1 MTRLA
6 RNTALLA
13 IRIGIAVVLLGY
25 LVFSD
30 SIDWSSLA
38 GLVTNW
44 PFTLAALTLFIATNF
59 FLALRLRLL
68 MNAESLFMTYSAAL
82 KLTFIG
88 LFFNSYLPG
97 ATGGD
102 LVKIYYA
109 GAGNTGKRTEVTTVV
124 LFDRA
129 IGFFALLVLPVI
141 LAPLFSEMVFSNP
154 ILQGLVASAA
164 VISTG
169 LLALALTGAM
179 WRVVSGR
186 LLNWAEQ
193 SLPLGHYLKR
203 IVGTVYSYR
212 HRGGTIA
219 AAVLISFIVQLLNI
233 GVLIM
238 IAEAVLVAGAKYDMV
253 ILIPLGYLANTL
265 PVTPGGLGV
274 GEIALETLF
283 ALFGLQGGA
292 ETLLGWRA
300 LTLLTSVVGLYYYLR
315 GQKRFVFSSEGR
327 GAPD

>member
-1 MTRLA
+1 
-6 RNTALLA
+6 
-13 IRIGIAVVLLGY
+13 
-25 LVFSD
+25 
-30 SIDWSSLA
+30 
-38 GLVTNW
+38 
-44 PFTLAALTLFIATNF
+44 
-59 FLALRLRLL
+59 

-169 LLALALTGAM
+169 LLALVLTGAM

-203 IVGTVYSYR
+203 IAGTVYSYR

-300 LTLLTSVVGLYYYLR
+300 LTLLTSVVGLYFYLR